1 MISAVDTNI
10 LMDLLLGDSAHG
22 PTSKRLLDEARQLG
36 DLIISEAAYAEIAPR
51 FDRPRDVG
59 AFLERTGIVLQPSS
73 REALHLAGQAWR
85 AYSRRR
91 PRLPTCPECGAEQQV
106 RCERCSAELQF
117 RQHTIGD
124 FLIGGH
130 AAVHADRLL
139 TRDRRSYARY
149 FPGLTLA

>member
-10 LMDLLLGDSAHG
+10 LVDLLLPETPHH
-22 PTSKRLLDEARQLG
+22 DESRQLLG
-36 DLIISEAAYAEIAPR
+36 ESRDRGEVVVCEAVYAEIAPAWAQPGEV
-51 FDRPRDVG
+51 DS
-59 AFLERTGIVLQPSS
+59 FLASTGVRLAPSS